1 MQHTLASLNKVNRC
15 NVLDTREELLTPT
28 SLRLSKHRLACRL
41 SAPAQPDSRWAS
53 STATYLLSQNNCGN
67 KTLPVWHQLNNSTLS
82 TMGTSLPR
90 AATFRERL
98 VPSYFSPLCLQPQFC
113 FPIALLLPVFS
124 YLFVFPHFLASL
136 CSVGSIEGFGIH
148 FFLFP
153 GLSPLLPCL
162 HSLYFSCYVILALPS
177 PALPASPLPSSSPS
191 PSSHTHKP
199 VTCLH
204 EIPTRTAFSHRTPSA
219 QPTSPYLETTGPAK
233 RRTRTLRKQHVISSS
248 PAVQVLYAVTSPSPL
263 PALLAPHIYTWWQEG
278 RWALGHPSLGQHLF
292 YICWNSSDGNIK
304 VLSLTLLGLSV
315 MAFHGWKQAHSGY
328 SQHFDAPCSPR
339 LSFTNIQTDACLN
352 EWLISRKKC
361 TCVLVCGRV
370 FRLIYSCAD
379 SFILFAV
386 SENELASIC
395 TED

>member
-1 MQHTLASLNKVNRC
+1 MHLPNQIPDGFHLQQHTFSPKTIVATRRC
-15 NVLDTREELLTPT
+15 QSGISWTTL
-28 SLRLSKHRLACRL
+28 H
-41 SAPAQPDSRWAS
+41 SAQWGPLCLGQPPF
-53 STATYLLSQNNCGN
+53 G
-67 KTLPVWHQLNNSTLS
+67 
-82 TMGTSLPR
+82 
-90 AATFRERL
+90 RL
-98 VPSYFSPLCLQPQFC
+98 VPSYFSPVCLQPQFC
-113 FPIALLLPVFS
+113 FPIALLLPFFSLPVCLPTLSCKSVLSWEYWGVWHTVF
-124 YLFVFPHFLASL
+124 FIPWSL
-136 CSVGSIEGFGIH
+136 
-148 FFLFP
+148 
-153 GLSPLLPCL
+153 PLLPCL

-191 PSSHTHKP
+191 PSSHIHKP

-233 RRTRTLRKQHVISSS
+233 RRTRTLSKQHVISSS
-248 PAVQVLYAVTSPSPL
+248 PAVQVLYAVTSPSP
-263 PALLAPHIYTWWQEG
+263 PSALLAPHIYTRWQEG
-278 RWALGHPSLGQHLF
+278 RWALGNPSLGQHLF

-304 VLSLTLLGLSV
+304 VLNLMLLGLSM

-328 SQHFDAPCSPR
+328 SQHFDAPYCAQ
-339 LSFTNIQTDACLN
+339 LSFTNMQTDACLN

-370 FRLIYSCAD
+370 FRLIYSSAD